1 MTCCAPEARWLPE
14 PDDQFVMLPA
24 KALAD
29 ARMGGSGWLA
39 DGDGDVEQVP
49 DRRGERLP
57 HQGPE
62 RRGAR

>member
-1 MTCCAPEARWLPE
+1 VLRAPEARWLPE
-14 PDDQFVMLPA
+14 PDDQFVMLLA
-24 KALAD
+24 KAPAD

-49 DRRGERLP
+49 ERRGEQLP